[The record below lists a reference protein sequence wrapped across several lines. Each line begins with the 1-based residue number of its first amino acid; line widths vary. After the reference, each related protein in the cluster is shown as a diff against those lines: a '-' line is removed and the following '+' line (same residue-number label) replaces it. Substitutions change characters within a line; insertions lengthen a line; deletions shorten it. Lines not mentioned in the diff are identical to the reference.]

1 MANAATNARVGET
14 FQGLRELHVTTG
26 AAWRRW
32 LRANHRREPGVW
44 LVYDKRHTKRPR
56 IPYQDA
62 LEEALCFGWIDALVR
77 TIDHE
82 RYAQKWTTRRP
93 GSGWSETNR
102 GIAQK
107 LIEQGRMTKAG
118 LAALGPDPA
127 NPPRAR
133 TPVAVI
139 SVPKD
144 VTQAL
149 RRNAKA
155 RAMFDTLAP
164 SYRSRYLRWI
174 ADAKRDETR
183 RKRIARVMELLAQGV
198 KASMK

>member
-1 MANAATNARVGET
+1 MTSARRS
-14 FQGLRELHVTTG
+14 REVLKDLQTLDLTTG

-44 LVYDKRHTKRPR
+44 LVYYKRHTKRPR

-77 TIDHE
+77 TVDAD
-82 RYAQKWTTRRP
+82 RYAQKWTPRRD
-93 GSGWSETNR
+93 GSGWSKINR
-102 GIAQK
+102 ALAQK

-118 LAALGPDPA
+118 LEKLGPDPA

-133 TPVAVI
+133 APAV
-139 SVPKD
+139 VTAAPPEF
-144 VTQAL
+144 TQAL

-155 RAMFDTLAP
+155 RTMFETLAP

-174 ADAKRDETR
+174 EDAKRDETR
-183 RKRIARVMELLAQGV
+183 RRRIARVIELLSQGV